1 MEHKAELRQAI
12 HTLTDY
18 ILGLAP
24 EVCVRDESVIYEDEH
39 GNLEIYPPLTWD
51 EEQCMDL
58 QEKIGERV
66 SDLHLET
73 GFLILVYVVTPLQQ
87 VVEAQQELARVKQKE
102 KCIEKVLAEAAA
114 LGLLKVE
121 SSQMELVAA

>member
-1 MEHKAELRQAI
+1 MEREAELRRAI
-12 HTLTDY
+12 HTLTEY
-18 ILGLAP
+18 ILVLAP

-39 GNLEIYPPLTWD
+39 GNLEVYPPLTWD

-73 GFLILVYVVTPLQQ
+73 GFLILVYIVTPLQQ
-87 VVEAQQELARVKQKE
+87 VVEAQQELARIKQKE
-102 KCIEKVLAEAAA
+102 KCIEKTLAEAVA

-121 SSQMELVAA
+121 STQPELVAV

>member
-1 MEHKAELRQAI
+1 MEREAELRHAI

-18 ILGLAP
+18 ILLLAP
-24 EVCVRDESVIYEDEH
+24 EVCVKEQTVIYEDEH
-39 GNLEIYPPLTWD
+39 GNLEVYSPLTWD

-73 GFLILVYVVTPLQQ
+73 GFLILVYVVAPLQQ
-87 VVEAQQELARVKQKE
+87 VTEAQHELARIKQRE
-102 KCIEKVLAEAAA
+102 KSIEKILAEAEQI
-114 LGLLKVE
+114 GLLKPTPA
-121 SSQMELVAA
+121 QAELVTV